1 MNIHRVTSGE
11 SEQGTP
17 TRYKLQAKCGC
28 RPFNTSNLE
37 DIFLSEKAEFRTAGS
52 GVFRVPDDSHTDDIW
67 YSPLWYSRNS
77 SSTLFPLHEACIET
91 SCRAIDHLLSQRAD
105 IEHEPTL
112 AILYRFLNT
121 RFLERHKAED
131 ENRDPF
137 RGNAN
142 DILDLSHC
150 SKLYGPRSVLA
161 MTRLE
166 WWGGEY
172 DVRITK
178 SRKAWLTFD
187 RNSMLTLS
195 TFLGSTNSSS
205 TSFWHRHKIGH
216 RNALH

>member
-112 AILYRFLNT
+112 AFPRTPQSRRRKSGPFQRQRKRHPRFISLFQTLRTPKCFGDDQT
-121 RFLERHKAED
+121 RVVGR
-131 ENRDPF
+131 
-137 RGNAN
+137 
-142 DILDLSHC
+142 
-150 SKLYGPRSVLA
+150 
-161 MTRLE
+161 
-166 WWGGEY
+166 
-172 DVRITK
+172 RI
-178 SRKAWLTFD
+178 
-187 RNSMLTLS
+187 
-195 TFLGSTNSSS
+195 
-205 TSFWHRHKIGH
+205 
-216 RNALH
+216 